1 MPIPFILAGAA
12 ALAGVTGLYKG
23 GKAVVNNNK
32 AKEMVADAQS
42 LYESAKENLDYQ
54 RNITSKDLDTL
65 GRTKLDSWSNDIGTF
80 VKTFKEF
87 KNVEL
92 QGNVNL
98 NEKLKMKVDSTGNFK
113 NMEIASLKATE
124 VVKAGV
130 STLGAGALAGIASYG
145 GAMMFA
151 SASTGTA
158 IATLSGAAATNATL
172 AWFGG
177 GSLAAG
183 GLGMAGGTAVLG
195 GIVAGPILAVAGFIM
210 AAKSEE
216 NLSNAKKTY
225 SEAKLAAE
233 KMDTMT
239 DFMSK
244 VSDISNNYNSFISEF
259 TQRYKTVLNN
269 LNQIYSITKEEQKGL
284 FINKLRSIFG
294 LGYKVDFRKLSL
306 DQQKYLQ
313 FSWLMTQVLYAVL
326 TAPILTQDGDLD
338 KDVFNTLEGAKESSQ
353 KLIGA

>member
-12 ALAGVTGLYKG
+12 ALAGATGIYKG
-23 GKAVVNNNK
+23 GKAVSNNNK
-32 AKEMVADAQS
+32 AKEMVANAQS
-42 LYESAKENLDYQ
+42 LYDSAKETLDCQ
-54 RNITSKDLDTL
+54 RIKTSKDLDAL
-65 GRTKLDSWSNDIGTF
+65 GRTKLDSWSNDIGQF
-80 VKTFKEF
+80 VNTFKKF

-98 NEKLKMKVDSTGNFK
+98 NEKLKLKIDSTGNFK
-113 NMEIASLKATE
+113 NMEIASLTATE

-195 GIVAGPILAVAGFIM
+195 GIVAGPVLAVAGFIM

-216 NLSNAKKTY
+216 NLSKAKKTY

-244 VSDISNNYNSFISEF
+244 VSDISNDYNSFISEF
-259 TQRYKTVLNN
+259 SQRYKAVLNN
-269 LNQIYSITKEEQKGL
+269 LNQIYITTKEEQKGL
-284 FINKLRSIFG
+284 FINKLKSIFG

-326 TAPILTQDGDLD
+326 TAPILTEDGDLD